1 MHPGQLKIPHA
12 DSLVAARIEHPCTS
26 AVPRLC
32 CGCCSLLLV
41 SPLLPPCALAC
52 PATRPREDGDD
63 TASPLP
69 NTRPSPPSSSLSL
82 FIFDAIV
89 GNRPDI
95 HSNPNLPTLR
105 MMSDYEV
112 QTIKD
117 NMSEFNVKFHGPKDS
132 ACPGPLPGPML
143 TRLPSS
149 RLSCCLSFPTQ
160 RTTDPLHQFPD
171 ANAAPYEGGVWKVRV
186 ELPVNYPY
194 KSPSIGFM
202 NRMYHPNVD
211 EM

>member
-1 MHPGQLKIPHA
+1 MHPGQLKNPHA

-52 PATRPREDGDD
+52 PATRPREEGDD

-95 HSNPNLPTLR
+95 YSNPNLPTLR

-149 RLSCCLSFPTQ
+149 LLLPRFQRSALLILSIKSLMLMQHPT
-160 RTTDPLHQFPD
+160 R
-171 ANAAPYEGGVWKVRV
+171 AACGKSGWS
-186 ELPVNYPY
+186 
-194 KSPSIGFM
+194 SPSITLTSLP
-202 NRMYHPNVD
+202 RSD
-211 EM
+211 S